1 MLTILIM
8 LMCHVRYSFQQSKS
22 WNFKPPLH
30 LYLFYTGY
38 ELVKILVKKRPSQRT
53 YIILIC
59 NGVVLDVKMEKVV
72 GNFNYFM
79 ALYNIYSSLEHDFEA
94 NHSVSCPGKGRNSV
108 HS

>member
-1 MLTILIM
+1 
-8 LMCHVRYSFQQSKS
+8 MCHFRYSFQQRKS

-38 ELVKILVKKRPSQRT
+38 ELVKILMKKQPSQRT

-59 NGVVLDVKMEKVV
+59 NGVVLDEKMEKLSAIL
-72 GNFNYFM
+72 NFNYFM
-79 ALYNIYSSLEHDFEA
+79 ALYNIYSSLEHDFET